1 MRCLDWTEGQDGHT
15 LGLSWIV
22 VLGALAPWDPGAG
35 QLTRRMNMHGWMAAS
50 AAMLVAMGMTV
61 GCGWSPFERTEAKE
75 KPRPEPAVPVEVAP
89 VLRGPIEA
97 TIESRAHLEAEAEVR
112 VFARTSNRV
121 TALLVEEGDEVQ
133 KDQLLVR
140 LEDDIQ
146 RTQLG
151 KAEARVER
159 ARQEFARQQSL
170 YDQSLISEQAYRDAQ
185 FELRQLELALDDA
198 LRELAFTE
206 VRAPIAGTVSR
217 RLVRYGDLVNVNQHM
232 FDIVDFNSIVARV
245 HVPERELAQLALGQP
260 ARVRAQMLGDR
271 VVDGEVRL
279 ISPVIDARTGLVKVT
294 VGFEDVGMLRP
305 GMYVDVEIVTATR
318 PDALLLSKR
327 SVVIDGDQYF
337 VYRLGADRKVER
349 LLLRPRLTDRD
360 HIEPFAGFE
369 AGDLIVIA
377 GQTGLKDG
385 ARVRLANDP
394 EPSMETA
401 RKTGDPELSAAQ

>member
-1 MRCLDWTEGQDGHT
+1 
-15 LGLSWIV
+15 
-22 VLGALAPWDPGAG
+22 
-35 QLTRRMNMHGWMAAS
+35 MNKHGWMAAS
-50 AAMLVAMGMTV
+50 AALLVAVMMTA
-61 GCGWSPFERTEAKE
+61 GCGWSPFKRTEAKE
-75 KPRPEPAVPVEVAP
+75 QPRSEPAVPVEVAP

-97 TIESRAHLEAEAEVR
+97 TIESRAHLEAEAEVK

-121 TALLVEEGDEVQ
+121 TALLVEEGDQVQ

-170 YDQSLISEQAYRDAQ
+170 YDQSLISEQAFRDAQ
-185 FELRQLELALDDA
+185 FELRQLELALEDA
-198 LRELAFTE
+198 LRELAYTE

-217 RLVRYGDLVNVNQHM
+217 RLVRYGDMVNMNQHM
-232 FDIVDFNSIVARV
+232 FDIVDFDSIVARV
-245 HVPERELAQLALGQP
+245 HVPERELALLALGQP

-271 VVDGEVRL
+271 VIAGEVRL

-294 VGFEDVGMLRP
+294 VGFDDVGMLRP

-318 PDALLLSKR
+318 SDALLLSKR
-327 SVVIDGDQYF
+327 SLVIDGDQYF
-337 VYRLGADRKVER
+337 VYRLGPDRKVER
-349 LLLRPRLTDRD
+349 LLLRPLLADRD

-377 GQTGLKDG
+377 GQSGLKDG
-385 ARVRLANDP
+385 ARVRLPDDP
-394 EPSMETA
+394 EPTAGTGKETGTA
-401 RKTGDPELSAAQ
+401 ELSAAQ